1 MADATGSGSP
11 FENAFRQFTIAPF
24 TNWAHA
30 FSPVFNPQV
39 IISENSGD
47 AAVEN
52 HVLSQVGS
60 YGKQLGTVIDAVN
73 VLIARTLNR
82 ADLTPD
88 EGRSVDDL
96 RDLSRQVDAA
106 VADFRGSPAKGV
118 GKTDIDWVLAGLQSL
133 RQSDPAAYGPLFEQ
147 LRRFVD
153 GQADAPP
160 AA

>member
-1 MADATGSGSP
+1 MAEATGSP

-39 IISENSGD
+39 FISENSGD

-73 VLIARTLNR
+73 VLIARSLNR
-82 ADLTPD
+82 ADLNPH
-88 EGRSVDDL
+88 EGRVVDAL
-96 RDLSRQVDAA
+96 RDLARQVDAA
-106 VADFRGSPAKGV
+106 VADFRGSPAKEV
-118 GKTDIDWVLAGLQSL
+118 GKSDIDWVLAGLQAL
-133 RQSDPAAYGPLFEQ
+133 RQSDPAAYRPLFEQ
-147 LRRFVD
+147 LRQFVD
-153 GQADAPP
+153 GQPVAPP
-160 AA
+160 AG